1 MLKSHKQ
8 ATSAALQATT
18 ACVQLVLLWNVT
30 EECMCAAAAAACGSA
45 FLLLLLQE
53 SRGLLCQ
60 CSELA
65 ANVRGVCSKLSF
77 SLQLHSALRTEWDEL

>member
-1 MLKSHKQ
+1 MLKSHKR
-8 ATSAALQATT
+8 ATSAAFQPTT

-45 FLLLLLQE
+45 FLLLLQE

-77 SLQLHSALRTEWDEL
+77 GLQLHSVLRTEWDEL

>member
-1 MLKSHKQ
+1 
-8 ATSAALQATT
+8 
-18 ACVQLVLLWNVT
+18 
-30 EECMCAAAAAACGSA
+30 MCAAAAAACGSA
-45 FLLLLLQE
+45 FLLLLLLQE

-65 ANVRGVCSKLSF
+65 ANVRGVCFKLSF